1 MVAFS
6 ESAKQA
12 LNEGRPFD
20 QAVVEFRD
28 AVFSSPSWID
38 HGLAVVDDVPVD
50 GDTASTHD
58 TAVTISQLL
67 GRLLPQDGDGALV
80 REVRYRGKQL
90 GEGATG
96 RYSDSKDGG
105 SFHTDGP
112 HRPDTAPEWFAL
124 LCVRQAKSGG
134 GLILVLASQ
143 IIERLDAG
151 TAAVLQQ
158 PFLFDQ
164 REEGAAPVARPVL
177 QQDADGEWRV
187 NYLREYIEL
196 GHRHPDGTPLTS
208 AQRDALDRFDA
219 VIAELVEAPDR
230 IEIKLEPGQY
240 ALIDNRRLLHGRTA
254 FGDDPTDLDRLMI
267 RTWIRPS
274 QLEAAA

>member
-6 ESAKQA
+6 ESVKVA
-12 LNEGRPFD
+12 LNEGSPLD
-20 QAVVEFRD
+20 PAVVRFRD

-38 HGLAVVDDVPVD
+38 HGLAVVEDVPVD
-50 GDTASTHD
+50 GGTAATHE
-58 TAVTISQLL
+58 AALAISRVL
-67 GRLLPQDGDGALV
+67 GRLLPQDGDGALA
-80 REVRYRGKQL
+80 REVRYRGRHL

-105 SFHTDGP
+105 NFHTDGP
-112 HRPDTAPEWFAL
+112 HRPDTAPEWFSL

-143 IIERLDAG
+143 IIERLDDD

-164 REEGAAPVARPVL
+164 REEGASPVSRPVL
-177 QQDADGEWRV
+177 EQDADGGWRV

-196 GHRHPDGTPLTS
+196 GHRHPDGTPLTPV
-208 AQRDALDRFDA
+208 QRDALDRFDT

-230 IEIKLEPGQY
+230 IEIKLEPGQF

-254 FGDDPTDLDRLMI
+254 FGDDPADLDRLMI
-267 RTWIRPS
+267 RTWIRPA
-274 QLEAAA
+274 QVDAAA

>member
-1 MVAFS
+1 MVTFS

-12 LNEGRPFD
+12 LNEGRPND
-20 QAVVEFRD
+20 QSVVRFRD
-28 AVFSSPSWID
+28 AVFSSRSWID
-38 HGLAVVDDVPVD
+38 HGLAVVENVPVG
-50 GDTASTHD
+50 GDTASTHE
-58 TAVTISQLL
+58 AALTISRCL
-67 GRLLPQDGDGALV
+67 GRLLPQDGDGALI
-80 REVRYRGKQL
+80 REVRYRGKHL

-96 RYSDSKDGG
+96 RYSDSREGG
-105 SFHTDGP
+105 NFHTDGP
-112 HRPDTAPEWFAL
+112 HRPDTAPEWFSL
-124 LCVRQAKSGG
+124 LCVRQARSGG

-143 IIERLDAG
+143 IIERLDG
-151 TAAVLQQ
+151 ETAAVLQQ

-164 REEGAAPVARPVL
+164 REAGTSPVSRPVL

-196 GHRHPDGTPLTS
+196 GHRHPDGTPLTD

-267 RTWIRPS
+267 RTWIRPA
-274 QLEAAA
+274 QLDAAA